1 VEARRF
7 AMVWEMFFRDD
18 RRNRAKAAVL
28 MRIIRA
34 FVLCEPEFAEP
45 MESTP
50 QRSLLPL
57 QNLLSSR
64 QSRPE
69 TIVIQSLHRGLIVG
83 RIPILPPTHR
93 RQESSEGRSVRSTA
107 RRSRDEPECA
117 SPRAQKRGAGKRE
130 DATLSLKPR

>member
-1 VEARRF
+1 
-7 AMVWEMFFRDD
+7 MVWEMYFRDD
-18 RRNRAKAAVL
+18 WRNRAKAAVL

-34 FVLCEPEFAEP
+34 FVLCGPEFAEP

-57 QNLLSSR
+57 QNLPIGR

-69 TIVIQSLHRGLIVG
+69 TIVIQSLYRGLVVG
-83 RIPILPPTHR
+83 RIPILPPTHH

-107 RRSRDEPECA
+107 RRSRNKPECE
-117 SPRAQKRGAGKRE
+117 SPRAQKRRAGKRE
-130 DATLSLKPR
+130 DAILSLKLR